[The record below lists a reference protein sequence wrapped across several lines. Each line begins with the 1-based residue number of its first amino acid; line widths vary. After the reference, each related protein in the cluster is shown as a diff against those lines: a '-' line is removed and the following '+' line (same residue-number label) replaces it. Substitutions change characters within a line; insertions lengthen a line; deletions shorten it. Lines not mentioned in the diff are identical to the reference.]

1 MRLES
6 KESWLQ
12 LGRPWTWGLD
22 VSTLYDCARL
32 AGVSTATVS
41 RVLHGHDRVSA
52 TTRARV
58 LEVIQQLGYVP
69 DGAAQSLSRRR
80 KQVIGLVSVDRASDP
95 IALESSSLLFAD
107 EVLHGVEATL
117 RAKDWS
123 LLISFC
129 GEGDPRAFER
139 LYSMSGKVDG
149 LIVSEGIVGSE
160 QLVRLAAKV
169 PVVVVAGSRHGAS
182 TDVVTADNYAGST
195 ALTRHL
201 VELHGIRSFHYVDG
215 PSSAPNALE
224 RRSAFENVIA
234 KHKEVELV
242 STSRGTFSVESG
254 RRAVEAMLKEQPPRM
269 PEAIVCAND
278 HMAIGAIQA
287 LAGHALAVPEDV
299 AVVGFDDIYP
309 GSLLDPP
316 LTTVRQPT
324 RSLGE
329 RACARLLERV
339 NDPALPSV
347 IEVLPTELLVRVS
360 CGCGEGTRGA
370 PGPARMS
377 AQHRR
382 TVSGSRR
389 SGSSKPR
396 RTAGS

>member
-1 MRLES
+1 M
-6 KESWLQ
+6 
-12 LGRPWTWGLD
+12 
-22 VSTLYDCARL
+22 STLYDCARL

-80 KQVIGLVSVDRASDP
+80 KQVIGLVSVERASDP

-129 GEGDPRAFER
+129 SEGDPRAFER

-149 LIVSEGIVGSE
+149 LIISEGIVGSE
-160 QLVRLAAKV
+160 QLVRLAEKV
-169 PVVVVAGSRHGAS
+169 PVVVVAGSRHEAT
-182 TDVVTADNYAGST
+182 TDVVTADNYAGS
-195 ALTRHL
+195 ASLTRHL

-215 PSSAPNALE
+215 PPSAPNALE
-224 RRSAFENVIA
+224 RRFAFEHVIA
-234 KHKEVELV
+234 GYPGAVLV
-242 STSRGTFSVESG
+242 STSRGTFSAESG
-254 RRAVEAMLKEQPPRM
+254 RTAVEAMLGAQSSRV

-278 HMAIGAIQA
+278 QMAIGAIQA
-287 LAGHALAVPEDV
+287 LAAHALSVPEDV

-309 GSLLDPP
+309 GRLLDPP

-329 RACARLLERV
+329 RACARLLERI
-339 NDPALPSV
+339 NDQALPNV
-347 IEVLPTELLVRVS
+347 IEVLPTELLIRVS
-360 CGCGEGTRGA
+360 CGCGDGTRGA
-370 PGPARMS
+370 LHPAGIS

-382 TVSGSRR
+382 SGAVARR
-389 SGSSKPR
+389 GGVSKPR
-396 RTAGS
+396 RAVGQ

>member
-1 MRLES
+1 M
-6 KESWLQ
+6 
-12 LGRPWTWGLD
+12 D

-80 KQVIGLVSVDRASDP
+80 KQVIGLVSVERASDP

-129 GEGDPRAFER
+129 TEGDPRAFER

-149 LIVSEGIVGSE
+149 LIISEGIVGSE

-169 PVVVVAGSRHGAS
+169 PVVVVAGSRHEAT

-195 ALTRHL
+195 SLTRHL
-201 VELHGIRSFHYVDG
+201 VDVHGIRSFHYVDG

-224 RRSAFENVIA
+224 RRSAFEDVIA
-234 KHKEVELV
+234 AHPEAELV
-242 STSRGTFSVESG
+242 STSRGAFSAESG
-254 RRAVEAMLKEQPPRM
+254 RTAVEAMLGEQPSSI
-269 PEAIVCAND
+269 PEALVCAND
-278 HMAIGAIQA
+278 QMAIGAIQA
-287 LAGHALAVPEDV
+287 LAAHALSVPEDV

-309 GSLLDPP
+309 GRLLDPP

-329 RACARLLERV
+329 RACARLLERI
-339 NDPALPSV
+339 NDQALPNV
-347 IEVLPTELLVRVS
+347 IEVLPTELLIRVS
-360 CGCGEGTRGA
+360 CGCGAGTRGA
-370 PGPARMS
+370 LRPAGIS

-382 TVSGSRR
+382 TIAVARR
-389 SGSSKPR
+389 SGVSKSR
-396 RTAGS
+396 RAVGS